1 MVSKE
6 RTGHRSNVSW
16 GPRIPLQPPSMTKS
30 VLTCVRSEAHLRS
43 RDMWDIPLEHMMGHR
58 TTQTAAR
65 RPKRRPKST
74 DLSGRRPC
82 RDLTYPYHRHHT
94 TRHATE
100 VTADDRW
107 NGMGLNRTRPAYL
120 HRQAMLRD
128 LKLPDNRFP
137 LISRAFLR
145 AGRLVT
151 CLHTCLT
158 RCQHQAKVLCRP
170 FVPMCIGRRP

>member
-1 MVSKE
+1 MAPRSLGPKVAPRFAHSS
-6 RTGHRSNVSW
+6 RT
-16 GPRIPLQPPSMTKS
+16 
-30 VLTCVRSEAHLRS
+30 VLTRVRNETLLKS
-43 RDMWDIPLEHMMGHR
+43 RDTWGTPLDRMTDHR
-58 TTQTAAR
+58 TNRPAAR
-65 RPKRRPKST
+65 RPKQRPKST
-74 DLSGRRPC
+74 DLPGRRPC

-107 NGMGLNRTRPAYL
+107 NGVGLNRTRPAHL
-120 HRQAMLRD
+120 HRQAILRD
-128 LKLPDNRFP
+128 LKLLNNRCP
-137 LISRAFLR
+137 LISKAFLR

-158 RCQHQAKVLCRP
+158 HCRHQAKVLCRP